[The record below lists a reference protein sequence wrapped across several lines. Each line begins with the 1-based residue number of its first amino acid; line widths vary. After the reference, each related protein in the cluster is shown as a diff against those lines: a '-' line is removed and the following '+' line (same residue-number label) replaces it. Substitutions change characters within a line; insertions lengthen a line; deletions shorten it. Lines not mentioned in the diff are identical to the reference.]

1 MITYGHKV
9 KRRGVNKMNFLYDTI
24 RMVFPML
31 QETLL
36 ISGFMLI
43 PATIITL
50 VALRN
55 REKRS
60 GYSLVAT
67 GVFFLSIL
75 LIAGTFFGQMYTF
88 IVRSR
93 AINKTSCDIEHHV
106 KDSVTV
112 EVGKTYDIH
121 YFVNE
126 EAVTDFIFLDRDY
139 QEEWFAIYQHDKV
152 KINSVPEG
160 KQATFPIQYS
170 CVAHTETNTEWV
182 TIEFK

>member
-1 MITYGHKV
+1 
-9 KRRGVNKMNFLYDTI
+9 MNFSYDTI
-24 RMVFPML
+24 QMVFTML
-31 QETLL
+31 QESLL

-93 AINKTSCDIEHHV
+93 AINKTSCDI
-106 KDSVTV
+106 
-112 EVGKTYDIH
+112 
-121 YFVNE
+121 
-126 EAVTDFIFLDRDY
+126 
-139 QEEWFAIYQHDKV
+139 
-152 KINSVPEG
+152 
-160 KQATFPIQYS
+160 
-170 CVAHTETNTEWV
+170 
-182 TIEFK
+182 